1 MEAVTVYVPR
11 PTLTVGMPEML
22 PVFGSSARPLGSAGE
37 TVKKASGYVA
47 ADDCP
52 PPSELSSV
60 LSAMLAPRVYV
71 ELRRA

>member
-1 MEAVTVYVPR
+1 
-11 PTLTVGMPEML
+11 ML

-60 LSAMLAPRVYV
+60 LSAMLAPRVNV